1 MDTKTLTWN
10 IREHHHDQEDIIVK
24 GKIETIWHGHTVQT
38 RLGNMTKRGVY
49 CHQFTLKTAV
59 GININIRRLI
69 NCTKQL

>member
-59 GININIRRLI
+59 GIKYKHQKND
-69 NCTKQL
+69 

>member
-1 MDTKTLTWN
+1 MDTETLTWN
-10 IREHHHDQEDIIVK
+10 IREHHHDQEEMIIK

-59 GININIRRLI
+59 GIKINIRRMI
-69 NCTKQL
+69 NCPTQL

>member
-1 MDTKTLTWN
+1 MDTETLTWN

-49 CHQFTLKTAV
+49 CHQFTLKTTV
-59 GININIRRLI
+59 GININIRRMI
-69 NCTKQL
+69 NCPTQL

>member
-10 IREHHHDQEDIIVK
+10 IREHHHDQEEMIIK

-49 CHQFTLKTAV
+49 CHQFTLTTV
-59 GININIRRLI
+59 GIKYKHQKND
-69 NCTKQL
+69 

>member
-10 IREHHHDQEDIIVK
+10 IREHHHDQEEMIIK

-59 GININIRRLI
+59 GIKYKHQKND
-69 NCTKQL
+69 

>member
-10 IREHHHDQEDIIVK
+10 IREHHHDQEEMIIK

>member
-59 GININIRRLI
+59 GININIRRMI
-69 NCTKQL
+69 NCPTQL

>member
-10 IREHHHDQEDIIVK
+10 IREHHHDQEEMIIK

-49 CHQFTLKTAV
+49 CHQFTLKTVV